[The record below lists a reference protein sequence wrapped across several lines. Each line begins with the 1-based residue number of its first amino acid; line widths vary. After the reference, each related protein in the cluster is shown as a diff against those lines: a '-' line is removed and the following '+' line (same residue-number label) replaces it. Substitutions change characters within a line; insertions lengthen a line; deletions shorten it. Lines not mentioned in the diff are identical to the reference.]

1 MSTQEKPILW
11 KWYLLKAVIA
21 ALVLFVGYKV
31 FVDKPNQEPPIL
43 TQDELDSLSG
53 SIELLDKQDPNLE
66 LPIPTQDELDS
77 LSGGIELLDK
87 QDPEQE
93 AKPPADEAPLAA
105 EKEPPKDSVDEL
117 VQPIV
122 ETGDALLPELI
133 EGYEGVSFDKL
144 ASFAYEVPLD
154 PVTNKVELAKLNA
167 QIPARIK
174 SLDKKPVAIRGFML
188 PLKVE
193 NGLVTELLIMR
204 DQSMCCFGTVPKINE
219 WINIRMD
226 GDGVQPIMDQSI
238 TLMGQFKVGEV
249 LENDYLVGIYEM
261 EGDKMIGPL
270 DL

>member
-1 MSTQEKPILW
+1 MSTQEKPSFW
-11 KWYLLKAVIA
+11 KGYVLKAVIA
-21 ALVLFVGYKV
+21 ALVVFAGYKV
-31 FVDKPNQEPPIL
+31 FVGKPSPEQPA
-43 TQDELDSLSG
+43 
-53 SIELLDKQDPNLE
+53 
-66 LPIPTQDELDS
+66 PTQDELDS
-77 LSGGIELLDK
+77 LSGGIELIEEAE
-87 QDPEQE
+87 PEPE
-93 AKPPADEAPLAA
+93 AKPPADEAPPAAAA
-105 EKEPPKDSVDEL
+105 EPPPNLVEL

-122 ETGDALLPELI
+122 EARDALLPEVI

-167 QIPARIK
+167 QIPVRIK
-174 SLDKKPVAIRGFML
+174 SLDKKLVAIRGFML

-219 WINIRMD
+219 WINIRMA

-238 TLMGQFKVGEV
+238 TLMGQLKVGEV

>member
-1 MSTQEKPILW
+1 MSTQEKPSFW
-11 KWYLLKAVIA
+11 KGYVLKAVIA
-21 ALVLFVGYKV
+21 ALVVFAGYKV
-31 FVDKPNQEPPIL
+31 FVGKPSPEQPA
-43 TQDELDSLSG
+43 
-53 SIELLDKQDPNLE
+53 
-66 LPIPTQDELDS
+66 PTQDELDS
-77 LSGGIELLDK
+77 LSGGIELLE
-87 QDPEQE
+87 EQE
-93 AKPPADEAPLAA
+93 QEAKAKPPADEAPLAA
-105 EKEPPKDSVDEL
+105 ATEPPPNLVEL

-122 ETGDALLPELI
+122 EARDALLPEVI
-133 EGYEGVSFDKL
+133 DGYEGVSFDKL

-219 WINIRMD
+219 WINIRMA

-238 TLMGQFKVGEV
+238 TLMGQLKVGEV

>member
-1 MSTQEKPILW
+1 MSTQEKPRFW
-11 KWYLLKAVIA
+11 KGYVLKAVIA
-21 ALVLFVGYKV
+21 ALVVFAGYKV
-31 FVDKPNQEPPIL
+31 FVGKPSPEQPAP

-53 SIELLDKQDPNLE
+53 SIEL
-66 LPIPTQDELDS
+66 
-77 LSGGIELLDK
+77 IEEAE
-87 QDPEQE
+87 PEPE
-93 AKPPADEAPLAA
+93 ATPPADEAPLVAA
-105 EKEPPKDSVDEL
+105 TAPHPNLVEL

-122 ETGDALLPELI
+122 EARDALLPEVI
-133 EGYEGVSFDKL
+133 DGYEGVSFDKL

-174 SLDKKPVAIRGFML
+174 SLDKKLVAIRGFML

-219 WINIRMD
+219 WINIRMA
-226 GDGVQPIMDQSI
+226 GDGVQPIMDQPI
-238 TLMGQFKVGEV
+238 TLMGQLKVGEV

>member
-1 MSTQEKPILW
+1 MSTQEKPSFW
-11 KWYLLKAVIA
+11 KGYVLKAVIA
-21 ALVLFVGYKV
+21 ALVV
-31 FVDKPNQEPPIL
+31 FAGCKPSPEQPA
-43 TQDELDSLSG
+43 
-53 SIELLDKQDPNLE
+53 
-66 LPIPTQDELDS
+66 PTQDELDS
-77 LSGGIELLDK
+77 LSGGIELLEE
-87 QDPEQE
+87 QEQE
-93 AKPPADEAPLAA
+93 AQPPADEVPPAA
-105 EKEPPKDSVDEL
+105 ATEPPKNLLEL
-117 VQPIV
+117 VQPIAEV
-122 ETGDALLPELI
+122 RDALLPEVI
-133 EGYEGVSFDKL
+133 DGYEGVSFDKL

-219 WINIRMD
+219 WINIRMA

-238 TLMGQFKVGEV
+238 TLMGQLKGGEV

>member
-1 MSTQEKPILW
+1 MSTQEKPSFW
-11 KWYLLKAVIA
+11 KGYVLKAVIA
-21 ALVLFVGYKV
+21 ALVVFAGYKV
-31 FVDKPNQEPPIL
+31 FVGKPSPEQPAP

-53 SIELLDKQDPNLE
+53 SSELSE
-66 LPIPTQDELDS
+66 EA
-77 LSGGIELLDK
+77 E
-87 QDPEQE
+87 PEPE

-105 EKEPPKDSVDEL
+105 ATEPPPNLVEL

-122 ETGDALLPELI
+122 EARDALLPEVI
-133 EGYEGVSFDKL
+133 DGYEGVSFDKL

-174 SLDKKPVAIRGFML
+174 SLDKKLVAIRGFML

-219 WINIRMD
+219 WINIRMA

-238 TLMGQFKVGEV
+238 TLMGQLKVGEV

>member
-1 MSTQEKPILW
+1 MSTQEKPSFW
-11 KWYLLKAVIA
+11 KGYVLKAVIA
-21 ALVLFVGYKV
+21 ALVVFAGYKV
-31 FVDKPNQEPPIL
+31 FVGKPSPEQPA
-43 TQDELDSLSG
+43 
-53 SIELLDKQDPNLE
+53 
-66 LPIPTQDELDS
+66 PTQDELDS
-77 LSGGIELLDK
+77 LSGGIELIEEAE
-87 QDPEQE
+87 PEPE

-105 EKEPPKDSVDEL
+105 ATEPPPNLVEL

-122 ETGDALLPELI
+122 EARDALLPEVI
-133 EGYEGVSFDKL
+133 DGYEGVSFDKL

-174 SLDKKPVAIRGFML
+174 SLDKKLVAIRGFML

-219 WINIRMD
+219 WINIRMA
-226 GDGVQPIMDQSI
+226 GDGVQPIMDQPI
-238 TLMGQFKVGEV
+238 TLMGQLKVGEV

>member
-1 MSTQEKPILW
+1 MSTQEKPSFW
-11 KWYLLKAVIA
+11 KGYVLKAVIA
-21 ALVLFVGYKV
+21 ALVVFAGYKV
-31 FVDKPNQEPPIL
+31 CVGKPSPEQPAL
-43 TQDELDSLSG
+43 
-53 SIELLDKQDPNLE
+53 
-66 LPIPTQDELDS
+66 TQDELDS
-77 LSGGIELLDK
+77 LSGGIELIGEAE
-87 QDPEQE
+87 PEPE
-93 AKPPADEAPLAA
+93 AKPPADEAPPAAAA
-105 EKEPPKDSVDEL
+105 EPPPNLVEL

-122 ETGDALLPELI
+122 EARDALLPEVI

-174 SLDKKPVAIRGFML
+174 SLDKKLVAIRGFML

-219 WINIRMD
+219 WINIRMA

-238 TLMGQFKVGEV
+238 TLMGQLKVGEV

>member
-1 MSTQEKPILW
+1 MSTQEKPSFW
-11 KWYLLKAVIA
+11 KGYVLKAVIA
-21 ALVLFVGYKV
+21 ALVVFAGYKV
-31 FVDKPNQEPPIL
+31 FVDKPSPEQPA
-43 TQDELDSLSG
+43 
-53 SIELLDKQDPNLE
+53 
-66 LPIPTQDELDS
+66 PTQDELDS
-77 LSGGIELLDK
+77 LSGGIELIEEAE
-87 QDPEQE
+87 PEPE
-93 AKPPADEAPLAA
+93 AKPPADEAPSAAAA
-105 EKEPPKDSVDEL
+105 EPPPNLVEL

-122 ETGDALLPELI
+122 EARDALLPEVI
-133 EGYEGVSFDKL
+133 DGYEGVSFDKL

-174 SLDKKPVAIRGFML
+174 SLDKKLVAIRGFML

-219 WINIRMD
+219 WINIRMA

-238 TLMGQFKVGEV
+238 TLMGQLKVGEV

>member
-1 MSTQEKPILW
+1 MSTQEKPSFW
-11 KWYLLKAVIA
+11 KGYVLKAVIA
-21 ALVLFVGYKV
+21 ALFVFAGYKV
-31 FVDKPNQEPPIL
+31 FVGKPSPEQPA
-43 TQDELDSLSG
+43 
-53 SIELLDKQDPNLE
+53 
-66 LPIPTQDELDS
+66 PTQDELDS
-77 LSGGIELLDK
+77 LSGGIELIK
-87 QDPEQE
+87 EAEPEPE
-93 AKPPADEAPLAA
+93 AKPPADEAPPVAAA
-105 EKEPPKDSVDEL
+105 EPPPNLVDL

-122 ETGDALLPELI
+122 EARDALLPEVI

-174 SLDKKPVAIRGFML
+174 SLDKKLVAIRGFML

-219 WINIRMD
+219 WINIRMA

-238 TLMGQFKVGEV
+238 TLMGQLKVGEV

>member
-1 MSTQEKPILW
+1 MSTQEKPSLW
-11 KWYLLKAVIA
+11 KWYVLKAVIA
-21 ALVLFVGYKV
+21 ALVVFAGYKV
-31 FVDKPNQEPPIL
+31 FVGKPSPEQPA
-43 TQDELDSLSG
+43 
-53 SIELLDKQDPNLE
+53 
-66 LPIPTQDELDS
+66 PTQDELDS
-77 LSGGIELLDK
+77 LSGGIELIEEAE
-87 QDPEQE
+87 PEPE
-93 AKPPADEAPLAA
+93 AKPPADEAPLVAA
-105 EKEPPKDSVDEL
+105 TEPPPNLVEL

-122 ETGDALLPELI
+122 EVRDALLPEVI
-133 EGYEGVSFDKL
+133 DGYEGVSFDKL

-219 WINIRMD
+219 WINIRMA

-238 TLMGQFKVGEV
+238 TLMGQLKVGEV

>member
-1 MSTQEKPILW
+1 MSTQEKPSFW
-11 KWYLLKAVIA
+11 KGYVLKAVIA
-21 ALVLFVGYKV
+21 ALVVFAGYKV
-31 FVDKPNQEPPIL
+31 FVGKPSPEQPA
-43 TQDELDSLSG
+43 
-53 SIELLDKQDPNLE
+53 
-66 LPIPTQDELDS
+66 PTQDELDS
-77 LSGGIELLDK
+77 LSGGIELIEEAE
-87 QDPEQE
+87 PEPE
-93 AKPPADEAPLAA
+93 AKPPADEAPLVAA
-105 EKEPPKDSVDEL
+105 TEPPPNLVEL

-122 ETGDALLPELI
+122 EARDALLPEVI

-174 SLDKKPVAIRGFML
+174 SLDKKLVAIRGFML

-219 WINIRMD
+219 WINIRMA
-226 GDGVQPIMDQSI
+226 GDGVQPIMDQPI
-238 TLMGQFKVGEV
+238 TLMGQLKVGEV

>member
-1 MSTQEKPILW
+1 MSTQEKPSFW
-11 KWYLLKAVIA
+11 KGYVLKAVIA
-21 ALVLFVGYKV
+21 ALVVFAGYKV
-31 FVDKPNQEPPIL
+31 FVGKPSPEQPA
-43 TQDELDSLSG
+43 
-53 SIELLDKQDPNLE
+53 
-66 LPIPTQDELDS
+66 PTQDELDS
-77 LSGGIELLDK
+77 LSGGIELIK
-87 QDPEQE
+87 EAEPELE
-93 AKPPADEAPLAA
+93 AKPPADEAPPVAAA
-105 EKEPPKDSVDEL
+105 EPPSNLVDL

-122 ETGDALLPELI
+122 EASDALLPEVI

-174 SLDKKPVAIRGFML
+174 SLDKKLVAIRGFML

-219 WINIRMD
+219 WINIRMA
-226 GDGVQPIMDQSI
+226 GEGVQPIMDQPI
-238 TLMGQFKVGEV
+238 TLMGQLKVGEV

>member
-1 MSTQEKPILW
+1 MSTQEKPSFW
-11 KWYLLKAVIA
+11 KGYVLKAVIA
-21 ALVLFVGYKV
+21 ALVVFAGYKV
-31 FVDKPNQEPPIL
+31 FVGKPSPEQPA
-43 TQDELDSLSG
+43 
-53 SIELLDKQDPNLE
+53 
-66 LPIPTQDELDS
+66 PTQDELDS
-77 LSGGIELLDK
+77 LSGGIELIEEAE
-87 QDPEQE
+87 PEPE
-93 AKPPADEAPLAA
+93 AKPPADEAPLVAA
-105 EKEPPKDSVDEL
+105 TEPPPNLVEL

-122 ETGDALLPELI
+122 EARDALLPEVI

-174 SLDKKPVAIRGFML
+174 SLDKKLVAIRGFML

-219 WINIRMD
+219 WINIRMA

-238 TLMGQFKVGEV
+238 TLMGQLKVGEV

>member
-1 MSTQEKPILW
+1 MSTQEKPSFW
-11 KWYLLKAVIA
+11 KGYVLKAVIA
-21 ALVLFVGYKV
+21 VLVLFVGYKV
-31 FVDKPNQEPPIL
+31 FVDKPNLEP
-43 TQDELDSLSG
+43 
-53 SIELLDKQDPNLE
+53 
-66 LPIPTQDELDS
+66 PIPTQDELDS
-77 LSGGIELLDK
+77 LSGGIELIEEAE
-87 QDPEQE
+87 PEPE
-93 AKPPADEAPLAA
+93 AKPPADEAPPVAAA
-105 EKEPPKDSVDEL
+105 EPPPNLVEL

-122 ETGDALLPELI
+122 EAMDALLPEVI
-133 EGYEGVSFDKL
+133 DGYEGVSFDKL

-219 WINIRMD
+219 WINIRMA

-238 TLMGQFKVGEV
+238 TLMGQLKVGEV

>member
-1 MSTQEKPILW
+1 MSTQEKPSFW
-11 KWYLLKAVIA
+11 KGYVLKAVIA
-21 ALVLFVGYKV
+21 ALVVFAGYKV
-31 FVDKPNQEPPIL
+31 FVGKPSPEQPA
-43 TQDELDSLSG
+43 
-53 SIELLDKQDPNLE
+53 
-66 LPIPTQDELDS
+66 PTQDELDS
-77 LSGGIELLDK
+77 LSGGIELIEEAE
-87 QDPEQE
+87 PEPE
-93 AKPPADEAPLAA
+93 AKPPADEAPPAAAA
-105 EKEPPKDSVDEL
+105 EPPPNLVEL

-122 ETGDALLPELI
+122 EARDALLPEVI
-133 EGYEGVSFDKL
+133 DGYEGVSFDKL

-174 SLDKKPVAIRGFML
+174 SLDKKLVAIRGFML

-219 WINIRMD
+219 WINIRMA

-238 TLMGQFKVGEV
+238 TLMGQLKVGEV

>member
-1 MSTQEKPILW
+1 MSTQEKPSFW
-11 KWYLLKAVIA
+11 KGYVLKAVIA
-21 ALVLFVGYKV
+21 ALFVFAGYKV
-31 FVDKPNQEPPIL
+31 FVDKPSPEQP
-43 TQDELDSLSG
+43 T
-53 SIELLDKQDPNLE
+53 
-66 LPIPTQDELDS
+66 PTQDELDS
-77 LSGGIELLDK
+77 LSGGIELIEEAE
-87 QDPEQE
+87 PEPE
-93 AKPPADEAPLAA
+93 AKPPADEAPPAAAA
-105 EKEPPKDSVDEL
+105 EPPPNLVEL

-122 ETGDALLPELI
+122 EARDALLPEVI
-133 EGYEGVSFDKL
+133 DGYEGVSFDKL

-174 SLDKKPVAIRGFML
+174 SLDKKLVAIRGFML

-219 WINIRMD
+219 WINIRMA

-238 TLMGQFKVGEV
+238 TLMGQLKVGEV

>member
-1 MSTQEKPILW
+1 MSTQKKPSFW
-11 KWYLLKAVIA
+11 KGYVLKAVIA
-21 ALVLFVGYKV
+21 ALVVFAGYKV
-31 FVDKPNQEPPIL
+31 FVGKPSPEQPA
-43 TQDELDSLSG
+43 
-53 SIELLDKQDPNLE
+53 
-66 LPIPTQDELDS
+66 PTQDELDS
-77 LSGGIELLDK
+77 LSGGIELIEEAE
-87 QDPEQE
+87 PEPE
-93 AKPPADEAPLAA
+93 AKPPADEAPPVAAA
-105 EKEPPKDSVDEL
+105 EPPSNLVDL

-122 ETGDALLPELI
+122 EASDALLPEVI

-219 WINIRMD
+219 WINIRMA

-238 TLMGQFKVGEV
+238 TLMGQLKVGEV

>member
-1 MSTQEKPILW
+1 MSTQEKPSFW
-11 KWYLLKAVIA
+11 KGYVLKAVIV
-21 ALVLFVGYKV
+21 ALVVFAGYKV
-31 FVDKPNQEPPIL
+31 FVDKPSPEQPA
-43 TQDELDSLSG
+43 
-53 SIELLDKQDPNLE
+53 
-66 LPIPTQDELDS
+66 PTQDELDS
-77 LSGGIELLDK
+77 LSGGIELIEEAE
-87 QDPEQE
+87 PEPE
-93 AKPPADEAPLAA
+93 AKPPADEAPPAAAA
-105 EKEPPKDSVDEL
+105 EPPPNLVEL

-122 ETGDALLPELI
+122 EARDALLPEVI
-133 EGYEGVSFDKL
+133 DGYEGVSFDKL

-174 SLDKKPVAIRGFML
+174 SLDKKLVAIRGFML

-219 WINIRMD
+219 WINIRMA

-238 TLMGQFKVGEV
+238 TLMGQLKVGEV

>member
-1 MSTQEKPILW
+1 MSTQEKPNFW
-11 KWYLLKAVIA
+11 KGYVLKAVIA
-21 ALVLFVGYKV
+21 ALFVIAAYKV
-31 FVDKPNQEPPIL
+31 FVDRPSPEQPAL
-43 TQDELDSLSG
+43 
-53 SIELLDKQDPNLE
+53 
-66 LPIPTQDELDS
+66 TQDELDS
-77 LSGGIELLDK
+77 LSGGIELIK
-87 QDPEQE
+87 EAEPELE
-93 AKPPADEAPLAA
+93 AKLPADEAPPVAAA
-105 EKEPPKDSVDEL
+105 EPLPNLVDL

-122 ETGDALLPELI
+122 EASDALLPEVI

-219 WINIRMD
+219 WINIRME

-238 TLMGQFKVGEV
+238 TLMGQLKVGEV

>member
-1 MSTQEKPILW
+1 MSTQEKPSFW
-11 KWYLLKAVIA
+11 KGYVLKAVIA
-21 ALVLFVGYKV
+21 ALVVFAGYKV
-31 FVDKPNQEPPIL
+31 FVGKPSPEQPA
-43 TQDELDSLSG
+43 
-53 SIELLDKQDPNLE
+53 
-66 LPIPTQDELDS
+66 PTQDELDS
-77 LSGGIELLDK
+77 LSGGIELIK
-87 QDPEQE
+87 EAEPEPE

-105 EKEPPKDSVDEL
+105 ATEPPPSLVEL

-122 ETGDALLPELI
+122 EARDALLPEVI
-133 EGYEGVSFDKL
+133 DGYEGVSFDKL

-167 QIPARIK
+167 QIPVRIK
-174 SLDKKPVAIRGFML
+174 SLDKKLVAIRGFML

-219 WINIRMD
+219 WINIRMA

-238 TLMGQFKVGEV
+238 TLMGQLKVGEV

>member
-1 MSTQEKPILW
+1 MSTQEKPSLW
-11 KWYLLKAVIA
+11 KWYVLKAVIA
-21 ALVLFVGYKV
+21 ALVVFAGYKV
-31 FVDKPNQEPPIL
+31 FVDKPSPEQPV
-43 TQDELDSLSG
+43 
-53 SIELLDKQDPNLE
+53 
-66 LPIPTQDELDS
+66 PTQDELDS
-77 LSGGIELLDK
+77 LSGGIELIEEAE
-87 QDPEQE
+87 PEPE
-93 AKPPADEAPLAA
+93 AKPSADEAPLAA
-105 EKEPPKDSVDEL
+105 ATEPPPSLVEL

-122 ETGDALLPELI
+122 EARDALLPEVI
-133 EGYEGVSFDKL
+133 DGYEGVSFDKL

-174 SLDKKPVAIRGFML
+174 SLDKKLVAIRGFML

-219 WINIRMD
+219 WINIRMA

-238 TLMGQFKVGEV
+238 TLMGQLKVGEV

-270 DL
+270 DF

>member
-1 MSTQEKPILW
+1 MSTQEKPSFW
-11 KWYLLKAVIA
+11 KGYVLKAVIA
-21 ALVLFVGYKV
+21 ALVV
-31 FVDKPNQEPPIL
+31 FVAGCKPSPEQPA
-43 TQDELDSLSG
+43 
-53 SIELLDKQDPNLE
+53 
-66 LPIPTQDELDS
+66 PTQDELDS
-77 LSGGIELLDK
+77 LSGGIELLEE
-87 QDPEQE
+87 QEQE
-93 AKPPADEAPLAA
+93 AKPPADEALPAA
-105 EKEPPKDSVDEL
+105 ATEPPKNLLEL
-117 VQPIV
+117 VQPIAEV
-122 ETGDALLPELI
+122 RDALLPEVI
-133 EGYEGVSFDKL
+133 DGYEGVSFDKL

-174 SLDKKPVAIRGFML
+174 SLDKKLVAIRGFML

-219 WINIRMD
+219 WINIRMA

-238 TLMGQFKVGEV
+238 TLMGQLKVGEV

>member
-1 MSTQEKPILW
+1 MSTQEKPSFW
-11 KWYLLKAVIA
+11 KGYVLKAVIA
-21 ALVLFVGYKV
+21 ALVVFAGYKV
-31 FVDKPNQEPPIL
+31 FVGKPSPEQPA
-43 TQDELDSLSG
+43 
-53 SIELLDKQDPNLE
+53 
-66 LPIPTQDELDS
+66 PTQDELDS
-77 LSGGIELLDK
+77 LSGGIELIEEAE
-87 QDPEQE
+87 PEPE

-105 EKEPPKDSVDEL
+105 ATEPPPNLVEL

-122 ETGDALLPELI
+122 EARDALLPEVI
-133 EGYEGVSFDKL
+133 DGYEGVSFDKL

-174 SLDKKPVAIRGFML
+174 SLDKKLVAIRGFML

-219 WINIRMD
+219 WINIRMA

-238 TLMGQFKVGEV
+238 TLMGQLKVGEV

>member
-1 MSTQEKPILW
+1 MSTQEKPSFW
-11 KWYLLKAVIA
+11 KGYVLKAVIA
-21 ALVLFVGYKV
+21 ALFVFAGYKV
-31 FVDKPNQEPPIL
+31 FVGRSSPEQPA
-43 TQDELDSLSG
+43 
-53 SIELLDKQDPNLE
+53 
-66 LPIPTQDELDS
+66 PTQDELDS
-77 LSGGIELLDK
+77 LSGGIELLEE
-87 QDPEQE
+87 QEQE
-93 AKPPADEAPLAA
+93 AKPPADEVPPAA
-105 EKEPPKDSVDEL
+105 ATEPPKNLLEP
-117 VQPIV
+117 VQSIV
-122 ETGDALLPELI
+122 EVRDALLPEVI

-219 WINIRMD
+219 WINIRMA

-238 TLMGQFKVGEV
+238 TLMGQLKVGEV

>member
-1 MSTQEKPILW
+1 MSTQEKPSFW
-11 KWYLLKAVIA
+11 KGYVLKAVIA
-21 ALVLFVGYKV
+21 ALVVFAGYKV
-31 FVDKPNQEPPIL
+31 FVGKPSPEQP
-43 TQDELDSLSG
+43 T
-53 SIELLDKQDPNLE
+53 
-66 LPIPTQDELDS
+66 PTQDELDS
-77 LSGGIELLDK
+77 LSGGIELIEEAE
-87 QDPEQE
+87 PEPE

-105 EKEPPKDSVDEL
+105 ATEPPPSLVDL

-122 ETGDALLPELI
+122 EASDALLPEVI

-174 SLDKKPVAIRGFML
+174 SLDKKSVAIRGFML

-219 WINIRMD
+219 WINIRMA

-238 TLMGQFKVGEV
+238 TLMGQLKVGEV

>member
-1 MSTQEKPILW
+1 MSTQEKPSFW
-11 KWYLLKAVIA
+11 KGYVLKAVIA
-21 ALVLFVGYKV
+21 ALVVFAGYKV
-31 FVDKPNQEPPIL
+31 FVGKPSPEQPA
-43 TQDELDSLSG
+43 
-53 SIELLDKQDPNLE
+53 
-66 LPIPTQDELDS
+66 PTQDELDS
-77 LSGGIELLDK
+77 LSGGIELIEEAE
-87 QDPEQE
+87 PEPE
-93 AKPPADEAPLAA
+93 AKPPADEAPLVAA
-105 EKEPPKDSVDEL
+105 TEPPPNLVEL

-122 ETGDALLPELI
+122 EARDDLLPEVI
-133 EGYEGVSFDKL
+133 DGYEGVSFDKL

-174 SLDKKPVAIRGFML
+174 SLDKKLVAIRGFML

-219 WINIRMD
+219 WINIRMA

-238 TLMGQFKVGEV
+238 TLMGQLKVGEV